1 MHRVLFLLTI
11 FFISS
16 CSDDSLEVRPINQ
29 NNVYEGDVKSNP
41 NKDVF
46 FGDLHVHS
54 KYSFDAFILGNT
66 AGPSEAY
73 RFAKGDKITNGF
85 GSEMQ
90 LKEPLDFYAVTDHG
104 MWLGVVPEYA
114 DPESKLGQLEG
125 TRPFHNINSP
135 ENMTPIS
142 GAKRV
147 NLFRGDYGNLMLTR
161 GSYLNMIKAYLT
173 DNLALGSKYFDYD
186 AHLSAWED
194 TINAAQEHYLPG
206 KFTTFLAYE
215 WTVSSPGPESA
226 SYHRNVIFD
235 TKFSPKR
242 PFTRVD
248 SIWPEDLWSWQDSL
262 RDKGLDSIAIPHN
275 SNQSNGEVFKMDYS
289 DGKPVDF
296 NYSTLRMRNEPLVEI
311 TQIKG
316 TSETHPK
323 LSPKDEWANFE
334 ILNTRKG
341 NVTKYSLVHG
351 SYVREALANGIALES
366 EGRGNPFKVGFIGS
380 TDTHNSASPIEEDRY
395 FGGAATTTLIDIR
408 GAVPAGTNDKTF
420 ASMYSEP
427 TYTNNRGMQFGAS
440 GLAAV
445 WAEKNTR
452 ESIFAALKRK
462 ETYGTSGNR
471 IKLRFFAGNT
481 ISKKDLDSPDAL
493 SLLYK
498 KGVPMG
504 SDLIPSKRGD
514 APSFAVW
521 AQKDKNGAP
530 LQRLQIVKGWFDSSW
545 RQEIKEMVYDIAC
558 SDGLKVNTETNR
570 CPDNGASVNIQTC
583 EITSEVGA
591 NELKVLWQDPDFNEN
606 IDAFYYVRV
615 LENPTCRWS
624 TWDAIRS
631 GVEPRKEYPT
641 TVQERAW
648 SSPIWYKK
656 NNI

>member
-1 MHRVLFLLTI
+1 
-11 FFISS
+11 
-16 CSDDSLEVRPINQ
+16 
-29 NNVYEGDVKSNP
+29 
-41 NKDVF
+41 
-46 FGDLHVHS
+46 
-54 KYSFDAFILGNT
+54 
-66 AGPSEAY
+66 
-73 RFAKGDKITNGF
+73 
-85 GSEMQ
+85 
-90 LKEPLDFYAVTDHG
+90 
-104 MWLGVVPEYA
+104 
-114 DPESKLGQLEG
+114 
-125 TRPFHNINSP
+125 
-135 ENMTPIS
+135 
-142 GAKRV
+142 
-147 NLFRGDYGNLMLTR
+147 
-161 GSYLNMIKAYLT
+161 
-173 DNLALGSKYFDYD
+173 
-186 AHLSAWED
+186 
-194 TINAAQEHYLPG
+194 
-206 KFTTFLAYE
+206 
-215 WTVSSPGPESA
+215 
-226 SYHRNVIFD
+226 
-235 TKFSPKR
+235 
-242 PFTRVD
+242 
-248 SIWPEDLWSWQDSL
+248 
-262 RDKGLDSIAIPHN
+262 
-275 SNQSNGEVFKMDYS
+275 
-289 DGKPVDF
+289 
-296 NYSTLRMRNEPLVEI
+296 LVEI

-514 APSFAVW
+514 TPSFAVW

-648 SSPIWYKK
+648 SSPIWYKNK
-656 NNI
+656 